1 MNRVDAHGLKIAPEL
16 FDFIA
21 KEATPKTGISP
32 DTFWAGLA
40 GIIAKLAPKNREL
53 LAFRDA
59 LQVKI
64 DDWHRT
70 HKGKA
75 FDMNAYTAFLK
86 EIGYLLPEPA
96 TKTVETANVD
106 EEIGKICGP
115 QLVVPLTNARYALN
129 AANARWGSLYDA
141 FYGTDAIPHDPS
153 EGGKGYNKARG
164 DKVIAKAK
172 AFLDAAAP
180 LATGSHTD
188 VTSYSVIAGQLAV
201 KLKSGN
207 ATALKSAEQFAGY
220 QGDAAAPTAILLVNN
235 GMHIEVKIDRSHVI
249 GKDDP
254 AGVADMML
262 ESAVSTILDMEDSVA
277 AVDAEDKVLVYRN
290 TLGLMDGTLSADFEK
305 GGKTLKRALNADRV
319 YTTPAGG
326 ELKLHGRSLLLMR
339 NVGHHMYTDAVLD
352 SKGNEIPE
360 GFLDAAVA
368 GLLAIH
374 DLKGNS
380 KTKNSRKGSVYI
392 VKPKMHGPDEVAL
405 TCELF
410 GQVEKALSLPENTM
424 KVGIM
429 DEERRTTVNLKA
441 CIQNA
446 SKRICFINTG
456 FLDRTG
462 DEIHTSMEAGPMIR
476 KNDMKAQPWIKAY
489 EDWNVDIGLIDGL
502 PGHAQIGKGMWA
514 APDKMADML
523 TQKIGHPQAGA
534 TTAWVPSPTA
544 ATLHALHYH
553 QINVQ
558 ARQQE
563 LTKGGPRAKLSDIL
577 TIPVSQSNWAPDDV
591 KQEIDNNCQ
600 GILGYVVRWI
610 DQGVGCSKV
619 PDIHDVGLMEDRA
632 TLRISSQH
640 LANWLHQGVI
650 TKDQVMESLKRMAV
664 VVDKQNAGD
673 ALYKP
678 MAPRST
684 ALPSRRPAIS
694 CSRGASSRTATPS
707 SSCTP
712 AARRRRQQAEGS
724 GLSPV
729 RASRRPH
736 HFQELAD
743 LELERTALLR
753 QRAGE
758 IMDLFGRRLGAS

>member
-1 MNRVDAHGLKIAPEL
+1 MKRVDAHGLKIAPVL

-21 KEATPKTGISP
+21 KEAAPKTGIAP
-32 DTFWAGLA
+32 DAFWAGVA
-40 GIIAKLAPKNREL
+40 AIIKDLGPKNRAL
-53 LAFRDA
+53 LAVRDT
-59 LQVKI
+59 LQAKI
-64 DDWHRT
+64 DDWHRAN
-70 HKGKA
+70 KGKA
-75 FDMNAYTAFLK
+75 FDLDAYTAFLK
-86 EIGYLLPEPA
+86 EIGYLVPEPA
-96 TKTVETANVD
+96 TQKVETANVD

-153 EGGKGYNKARG
+153 ESGKGYNKARG

-188 VTSYSVIAGQLAV
+188 VTAYSIVAGQLAV

-207 ATALKSAEQFAGY
+207 ATALKNAAQFAGF
-220 QGDAAAPTAILLVNN
+220 QGDAAAPSAVLLADN
-235 GMHIEVKIDRSHVI
+235 GLHVEVKIDRSSAI

-254 AGVADMML
+254 AGVADMIM
-262 ESAVSTILDMEDSVA
+262 EAAVSTILDMEDSVA

-290 TLGLMDGTLSADFEK
+290 TLGLMNGTLSADFEK
-305 GGKTLKRALNADRV
+305 GGKTLTRSLNTDRV
-319 YTTPAGG
+319 YKTPDGKG
-326 ELKLHGRSLLLMR
+326 EVKLHGRSLLLMR
-339 NVGHHMYTDAVLD
+339 NCGHHMFTDAVLD
-352 SKGNEIPE
+352 EKGEEVPE
-360 GFLDAAVA
+360 GLLDAAVS

-380 KTKNSRKGSVYI
+380 KVKNSRTGSAYI
-392 VKPKMHGPDEVAL
+392 VKPKMHGPDEVSL
-405 TCELF
+405 TCEIF
-410 GQVEKALSLPENTM
+410 DRVEKMLSLPENTL

-441 CIQNA
+441 CIQRA
-446 SKRICFINTG
+446 SKRIMFINTG

-476 KNDMKAQPWIKAY
+476 KNEMKAQAWIKAY
-489 EDWNVDIGLIDGL
+489 EDWNVDMGLTCGL

-523 TQKIGHPQAGA
+523 AQKLGHPQAGA

-553 QINVQ
+553 QVNVI

-577 TIPVSQSNWAPDDV
+577 TIPVSKSNWAPDDV

-650 TKDQVMESLKRMAV
+650 TEAQVMESLKRMAV

-673 ALYKP
+673 PIYKP
-678 MAPRST
+678 MAPAFDGVAFKAACDLIFKGREQPNGYT
-684 ALPSRRPAIS
+684 EYIL
-694 CSRGASSRTATPS
+694 T
-707 SSCTP
+707 
-712 AARRRRQQAEGS
+712 ARRREAK
-724 GLSPV
+724 
-729 RASRRPH
+729 
-736 HFQELAD
+736 
-743 LELERTALLR
+743 AL
-753 QRAGE
+753 G
-758 IMDLFGRRLGAS
+758 

>member
-1 MNRVDAHGLKIAPEL
+1 LARFLLFSSRKQSVNAISLGKPNMTRVEAHGLKIAPVL

-21 KEATPKTGISP
+21 KEATPNTGIAP
-32 DTFWAGLA
+32 DAFWKGLA
-40 GIIAKLAPKNREL
+40 AIIAKLGPKNREL
-53 LAFRDA
+53 LAFRDT
-59 LQVKI
+59 LQAKI
-64 DDWHRT
+64 DDWHQA
-70 HKGKA
+70 HKGKK
-75 FDMNAYTAFLK
+75 FDINAYTAFLK
-86 EIGYLLPEPA
+86 EIGYLLPEPP
-96 TKTVETANVD
+96 TKQVETANVD

-153 EGGKGYNKARG
+153 ESGKGYNKARG

-172 AFLDAAAP
+172 AFLDSAAP
-180 LATGSHTD
+180 LATGSHAD
-188 VTSYSVIAGQLAV
+188 VTSYSVSGGKLAV
-201 KLKSGN
+201 KLKNGN
-207 ATALKSAEQFAGY
+207 TTALKSPAQFAGY
-220 QGDAAAPTAILLVNN
+220 QGEAPAPDAVLLVNN
-235 GMHIEVKIDRSHVI
+235 GLHIDVTINRSHPI

-254 AGVADMML
+254 AGVADMIL
-262 ESAVSTILDMEDSVA
+262 EAAVSTILDMEDSVA

-290 TLGLMDGTLSADFEK
+290 TLGLMNGTLSADFEK
-305 GGKTLKRALNADRV
+305 GGKTLTRSLHPDRV
-319 YTTPAGG
+319 YKTPDGKD
-326 ELKLHGRSLLLMR
+326 LTLHGRSLLLMR
-339 NVGHHMYTDAVLD
+339 NVGHHMFTDAVLD
-352 SKGNEIPE
+352 AKGEEIPE
-360 GFLDAAVA
+360 GILDAAVS

-374 DLKGNS
+374 DLKGKS
-380 KTKNSRKGSVYI
+380 KIKNSRTGSVYI

-410 GQVEKALSLPENTM
+410 GEVEKLLSLPENTL

-446 SKRICFINTG
+446 GKRVMFINTG

-553 QINVQ
+553 QVNVI

-563 LTKGGPRAKLSDIL
+563 LAKGGPRAKLSDIL

-664 VVDKQNAGD
+664 VVDGQNKGD
-673 ALYKP
+673 PLYKP
-678 MAPRST
+678 MAPSFDGVAFKAACDLIFKGREQPNGYT
-684 ALPSRRPAIS
+684 EFIL
-694 CSRGASSRTATPS
+694 T
-707 SSCTP
+707 
-712 AARRRRQQAEGS
+712 ARRREAK
-724 GLSPV
+724 
-729 RASRRPH
+729 
-736 HFQELAD
+736 
-743 LELERTALLR
+743 TA
-753 QRAGE
+753 G
-758 IMDLFGRRLGAS
+758 

>member
-1 MNRVDAHGLKIAPEL
+1 MNRIDAHGLKIAPVL

-21 KEATPKTGISP
+21 KEASPKTGITP
-32 DTFWAGLA
+32 DAFWAGLA
-40 GIIAKLAPKNREL
+40 AIIRDLAPKNREL
-53 LAFRDA
+53 LALRDG
-59 LQVKI
+59 LQAKI
-64 DDWHRT
+64 DAWHRA
-70 HKGKA
+70 HKGKPV
-75 FDMNAYTAFLK
+75 DLNAYTAFLK

-96 TKTVETANVD
+96 TQKVETANVD

-141 FYGTDAIPHDPS
+141 FYGTDAIPPGPS
-153 EGGKGYNKARG
+153 EAGKGFNKARG
-164 DKVIAKAK
+164 DKVVAKAK
-172 AFLDAAAP
+172 AFLDSAVP
-180 LATGSHTD
+180 LATGSHAD
-188 VTSYSVIAGQLAV
+188 AVSYGVVGGKLAV
-201 KLKSGN
+201 KMKGGN
-207 ATALKSAEQFAGY
+207 ATTLKSNTQFSGY
-220 QGDAAAPTAILLVNN
+220 QGEAAAPSAILLVNN
-235 GMHIEVKIDRSHVI
+235 DLHIEIRVDRNHVI

-254 AGVADMML
+254 AGVADIIL
-262 ESAVSTILDMEDSVA
+262 EAAVSTILDMEDSVA
-277 AVDAEDKVLVYRN
+277 TVDAEDKVLVYRN
-290 TLGLMDGTLSADFEK
+290 TLGLMNGTLSAGFEK
-305 GGKTLKRALNADRV
+305 GGKTLTRALNADRV
-319 YTTPAGG
+319 YAAPDG
-326 ELKLHGRSLLLMR
+326 KQVRLHGRSLLLIR
-339 NVGHHMYTDAVLD
+339 NVGHHMFTDAVLD
-352 SKGNEIPE
+352 AAGNEIPE
-360 GFLDAAVA
+360 GMLDAAVT

-380 KTKNSRKGSVYI
+380 TVRNSRTGSVYI

-405 TCELF
+405 TCALF
-410 GQVEKALSLPENTM
+410 DRVEKMLSLPENTL

-441 CIQNA
+441 CIQQA
-446 SKRICFINTG
+446 LRRVVFINTG

-489 EDWNVDIGLIDGL
+489 EDSNVDIGLIDGL

-523 TQKIGHPQAGA
+523 AQKIAHPQAGA

-553 QINVQ
+553 EVNVL
-558 ARQQE
+558 ARQQQ
-563 LTKGGPRAKLSDIL
+563 LAKGGARAKLADIL

-591 KQEIDNNCQ
+591 RQEIDNNCQ

-650 TKDQVMESLKRMAV
+650 TREQVMESLKRMAV
-664 VVDKQNAGD
+664 VVDGQNKGD
-673 ALYKP
+673 PLYRP
-678 MAPRST
+678 MAPT
-684 ALPSRRPAIS
+684 FDGVAFKA
-694 CSRGASSRTATPS
+694 ASDLIFKGREQPNGYTEYILT
-707 SSCTP
+707 
-712 AARRRRQQAEGS
+712 ARRREAK
-724 GLSPV
+724 
-729 RASRRPH
+729 A
-736 HFQELAD
+736 
-743 LELERTALLR
+743 
-753 QRAGE
+753 AG
-758 IMDLFGRRLGAS
+758 

>member
-1 MNRVDAHGLKIAPEL
+1 MKRVTAHGLQIAPL
-16 FDFIA
+16 LHDFIA
-21 KEATPKTGISP
+21 KEAAPGTGIEP
-32 DTFWAGLA
+32 DAFWAGLA
-40 GIIAKLAPKNREL
+40 AIIRDLGAKNREL
-53 LAFRDA
+53 LKVRDT
-59 LQVKI
+59 LQDKI
-64 DDWHRT
+64 DGWHRAN
-70 HKGKA
+70 KGKA
-75 FDMNAYTAFLK
+75 FDINAYTAFLK

-96 TKTVETANVD
+96 TRKVETANVD

-172 AFLDAAAP
+172 TFLDSAVP
-180 LATGSHTD
+180 LATASHTD
-188 VTSYSVIAGQLAV
+188 VTSYSVIAGQLSA

-207 ATALKSAEQFAGY
+207 ATGLKSASQFAGY
-220 QGDAAAPTAILLVNN
+220 QGNADAPSTVLLVNN
-235 GMHIEVKIDRSHVI
+235 GLHIEIKIDHKHPI
-249 GKDDP
+249 GKDDS
-254 AGVADMML
+254 AGVADIMM
-262 ESAVSTILDMEDSVA
+262 EAAVSTILDMEDSVA

-290 TLGLMDGTLSADFEK
+290 TLGLMNGTLSADFEK
-305 GGKTLKRALNADRV
+305 GGKTLTRALNPDRV
-319 YTTPAGG
+319 YKTPDGK

-339 NVGHHMYTDAVLD
+339 NVGHHMFTDAVLD
-352 SKGNEIPE
+352 EKGEEVPE
-360 GFLDAAVA
+360 GLLDAAVA

-380 KTKNSRKGSVYI
+380 KVRNSRTGSVYI

-405 TCELF
+405 TCEIF
-410 GQVEKALSLPENTM
+410 ARVEKMLSLPSDTM

-446 SKRICFINTG
+446 SRRIMFINTG

-489 EDWNVDIGLIDGL
+489 EDWNVDVGLIDGL

-523 TQKIGHPQAGA
+523 AQKLGHPQAGA

-553 QINVQ
+553 QVNVL
-558 ARQQE
+558 ARQEE
-563 LTKGGPRAKLSDIL
+563 LAKGGPRAKLSDIL
-577 TIPVSQSNWAPDDV
+577 TIPVSKSNWAPDDV

-650 TKDQVMESLKRMAV
+650 TRDQVMESLKRMAV

-673 ALYKP
+673 PLYRP
-678 MAPRST
+678 MAPAFDGVAFKAACDLVFKGREQPNGYT
-684 ALPSRRPAIS
+684 EYIL
-694 CSRGASSRTATPS
+694 T
-707 SSCTP
+707 
-712 AARRRRQQAEGS
+712 ARRREAKAA
-724 GLSPV
+724 
-729 RASRRPH
+729 AS
-736 HFQELAD
+736 
-743 LELERTALLR
+743 
-753 QRAGE
+753 
-758 IMDLFGRRLGAS
+758 